1 MNEREIFRELS
12 FGLHFNHRRFQSGNK
27 ALQDD
32 SSGKTNCNDVINSKE
47 KELTTMCE
55 DPVDIETEATETTE
69 PDIESDSQ
77 LRKKHRI
84 FTEGSD
90 IPNLLTSFHQLE
102 TAFGLPSS
110 VTTIL
115 MQVLKFTT
123 PTPIQMQAIT
133 ALLHRRELL
142 ACAPTGSGKTLAF
155 LIPAISHCL
164 GKSLEDSRPKTK
176 KKTLKVLIL
185 SPTRELA
192 DQIFKV
198 GKQLLEGDPAAPLLK
213 MQVLD
218 KSIVKKFQTA
228 GSSHGNK
235 YDILVSTPNRL
246 VYLLNHDPP
255 LINLSTVEWL
265 FIDESDKLFEANEKN
280 CFREQLGSVYSSCT
294 SKNIRRAMFSA
305 TFAFDVQE
313 WCHMNMDNVIQINIG
328 GKNTAVKSVDQK
340 LLFAGSE
347 RGKLIALRDL
357 IRQGFKPPALIFV
370 QSKER
375 AKELFAELIYDGIN
389 VDVIHA
395 DRTPT
400 QRENSVTATRTGK
413 TWLLICTELMGRG
426 IDIKGVNLVVNYDFP
441 TSAISYIHRIGRTGR
456 AGRHGEAVTFFTE
469 DDKPLLRSIANV
481 IKEAGCP
488 VPDYMLG
495 IKKLSKDEKKKAM
508 KSEVKRETI
517 RTTPKCILESKSK
530 RKPNDKEGTFKNESN
545 GKLEKE
551 VGLKNESN
559 KRKAED
565 KKGGDRPKKKS
576 KTKKKSI

>member
-1 MNEREIFRELS
+1 MVFNIVASMNRQDIFREIS
-12 FGLHFNHRRFQSGNK
+12 FGLHFDRKRFQSDLKSLRCDTSN
-27 ALQDD
+27 D
-32 SSGKTNCNDVINSKE
+32 KTNSETVLDSEETQLNDSNDD
-47 KELTTMCE
+47 LT
-55 DPVDIETEATETTE
+55 DNGASDIGR
-69 PDIESDSQ
+69 PGLESDSR
-77 LRKKHRI
+77 LRKKYRI

-90 IPNLLTSFHQLE
+90 LPSLLTSFHQLE
-102 TAFGLPSS
+102 TVFKLPSS
-110 VTTIL
+110 LLKVLT
-115 MQVLKFTT
+115 QSLKFTT
-123 PTPIQMQAIT
+123 PTPIQMQAIST
-133 ALLHRRELL
+133 MLHRRELL

-164 GKSLEDSRPKTK
+164 GKSLENTRPKT

-185 SPTRELA
+185 APTRELA
-192 DQIFKV
+192 EQIFKV
-198 GKQLLEGDPAAPLLK
+198 GKQLLEVDLKAPLLK

-265 FIDESDKLFEANEKN
+265 IIDESDKLFEVNEKH
-280 CFREQLGSVYSSCT
+280 CFREQLGTIYSSCT
-294 SKNIRRAMFSA
+294 STNIRRAMFSA

-313 WCHMNMDNVIQINIG
+313 WCHMNMDNAIQINIG
-328 GKNTAVKSVDQK
+328 GKNTAVKSVNQK

-426 IDIKGVNLVVNYDFP
+426 IDIKGINLVINYDFP
-441 TSAISYIHRIGRTGR
+441 NSAISYIHRIGRTGR

-495 IKKLSKDEKKKAM
+495 IKKMSKDEKKKAM

-517 RTTPKCILESKSK
+517 RTTPKCILENKSK
-530 RKPNDKEGTFKNESN
+530 RKFN
-545 GKLEKE
+545 GK
-551 VGLKNESN
+551 ESGN
-559 KRKAED
+559 APKR
-565 KKGGDRPKKKS
+565 S
-576 KTKKKSI
+576 KTKKKSN

>member
-1 MNEREIFRELS
+1 MNEREIFREIS
-12 FGLHFNHRRFQSGNK
+12 FGLHFDRQRFQSDIE
-27 ALQDD
+27 ALQRDAC
-32 SSGKTNCNDVINSKE
+32 GKTNIANKVIVLDSE
-47 KELTTMCE
+47 RKELNNSYE
-55 DPVDIETEATETTE
+55 DLTNDGAEDVGE
-69 PDIESDSQ
+69 PGMESDGR
-77 LRKKHRI
+77 LRKKNRI
-84 FTEGSD
+84 FIEGTD
-90 IPNLLTSFHQLE
+90 IPSLFTSFQQLE
-102 TAFGLPSS
+102 TIFKLPSS
-110 VTTIL
+110 VTKVLT
-115 MQVLKFTT
+115 QALKFTT
-123 PTPIQMQAIT
+123 PTPIQMQAVST
-133 ALLHRRELL
+133 MLHRRELL

-164 GKSLEDSRPKTK
+164 GKSIENGQPKM

-198 GKQLLEGDPAAPLLK
+198 GKQLLEVESKPPLLK
-213 MQVLD
+213 LQVLN

-228 GSSHGNK
+228 GSNHGNK

-265 FIDESDKLFEANEKN
+265 IIDESDKLFEANEKN
-280 CFREQLGSVYSSCT
+280 CFREQLGTIYSSCT

-347 RGKLIALRDL
+347 SGKLIALRDL

-389 VDVIHA
+389 VDAIHA

-426 IDIKGVNLVVNYDFP
+426 IDIKGINLVINYDFP

-488 VPDYMLG
+488 VPEYMLG
-495 IKKLSKDEKKKAM
+495 IKKMSKDEKKKAM

-517 RTTPKCILESKSK
+517 RTTPKCILENKSK
-530 RKPNDKEGTFKNESN
+530 RKLNAKEGGNP
-545 GKLEKE
+545 
-551 VGLKNESN
+551 
-559 KRKAED
+559 
-565 KKGGDRPKKKS
+565 PKKIRLKQKS
-576 KTKKKSI
+576 S